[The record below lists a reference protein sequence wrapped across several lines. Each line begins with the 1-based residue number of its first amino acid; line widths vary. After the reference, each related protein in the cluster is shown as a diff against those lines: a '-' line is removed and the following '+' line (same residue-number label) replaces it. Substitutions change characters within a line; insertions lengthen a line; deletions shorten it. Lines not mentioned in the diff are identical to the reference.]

1 MRIGDKS
8 DRKPM
13 TSPRVFCVALLLLFL
28 AGALNTSLAVE
39 SGQFRLLSIADS
51 SKMLLVSQIPSKTKY
66 ILDASTAKITVD
78 GKAAEFKTLDYYTI
92 INIKYELRK
101 GSKDGI
107 ETNGVATEIRIVT
120 QENKK

>member
-1 MRIGDKS
+1 M
-8 DRKPM
+8 
-13 TSPRVFCVALLLLFL
+13 ALLLLFL
-28 AGALNTSLAVE
+28 AGALNTALAVE

-51 SKMLLVSQIPSKTKY
+51 SKLLLVSQIPSKTKY

-78 GKAAEFKTLDYYTI
+78 GKPAEFKTLDYYSI

-120 QENKK
+120 GENKK

>member
-1 MRIGDKS
+1 
-8 DRKPM
+8 M
-13 TSPRVFCVALLLLFL
+13 TSPRVFCAALLLMVL
-28 AGALNTSLAVE
+28 AGALNTALAVE

-51 SKMLLVSQIPSKTKY
+51 SKLLLVSQIPSKTKY

-78 GKAAEFKTLDYYTI
+78 GKPAEFKTLDYYSI